1 MKKKPDPSVNR
12 KPGSR
17 SHSKLDIQT
26 ATRLAAVQA
35 LYQIEFNGS
44 SAETVIQ
51 EFYNHWIGKDDDE
64 VDWGGQASETLLSEL
79 VAGTIKCQAEIDNY
93 LDSVLDKTWPLNRI
107 ANVMRCIL
115 RIASFELISR
125 HQVPAKVVVSE
136 YVNLAHSF
144 FSGGETGMVNG
155 VLDKLAHLLRSDELE
170 SDIER
175 ESKLSQ

>member
-1 MKKKPDPSVNR
+1 MTRKPDLPVSK

-17 SHSKLDIQT
+17 SHRKLEIQT

-51 EFYNHWIGKDDDE
+51 EFCNHWIGKDDHE
-64 VDWGGQASETLLSEL
+64 VNRVGPASEILLNEL
-79 VAGTIKCQAEIDNY
+79 VEGTIRCQAEIDNY
-93 LDSVLDKTWPLNRI
+93 LESILDKTWPLNRI

-125 HQVPAKVVVSE
+125 HQVPAKVIISE

-155 VLDKLAHLLRSDELE
+155 VLDKLAHLLRADELE

-175 ESKLSQ
+175 ESKLSE